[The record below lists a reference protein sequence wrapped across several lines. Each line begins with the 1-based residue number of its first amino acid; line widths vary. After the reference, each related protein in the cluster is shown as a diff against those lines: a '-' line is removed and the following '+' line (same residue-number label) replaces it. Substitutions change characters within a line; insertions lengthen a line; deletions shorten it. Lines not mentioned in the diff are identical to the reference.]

1 MEDQRLKYLL
11 EIYSSNK
18 ATDSEISELNK
29 YLDEGIYEEQV
40 KNFIL
45 NKLEENKGDNQIP
58 REVSEDILSSIFD
71 TAPKSSNINNPVEK
85 NQIVLRNWKSWL
97 TAAMIIFVI
106 GFIAY
111 PWLQPEVKESLAKQ
125 DSVIDFPPGTDQAM
139 LTLWDGTLVQLNNV
153 IDSTAL
159 HNAGLTINSSEGE
172 IVSNSNSNSI
182 GYNTLVTPLGG
193 QYKIVLPDGSRAWL
207 NAGSSIR
214 FPTTFAGS
222 ERSVSISGEVYFEI
236 QTNKQ
241 KPFIVQVKNDISGND
256 MEVKVLGT
264 HFNISSYPDDPTI
277 NTTLVEGSIEVRKGA
292 TKKLLSAG
300 QQARISNNSDSQN
313 VLVETVDT
321 ESVIA
326 WKDGV
331 FEFNGNLQDILRQI
345 SRWYNVDVQYENE
358 ISNRAFIGTI
368 ARDNKISEVLKIL
381 ELTGEVQFEI
391 EENTVI
397 VKTNNN
403 LNP

>member
-11 EIYSSNK
+11 EIYSSNR

-214 FPTTFAGS
+214 FPTTFVGS

-397 VKTNNN
+397 VKPNNN